1 MNKALKVLCMVS
13 LLLMAVVISG
23 CGNDGDKFVGKWT
36 GLEHPDNPL
45 SHVARV
51 EITQNGDNFIVKR
64 TMGYYKESTAEWD
77 PGTERVTSTILKDG
91 RLGSDNQFDTT
102 TYTYDEKNKTLL
114 YSGYGG
120 VTLQKDDD
128 GKIYEQLKAEG
139 KPLADKIAAEIKE
152 NEKGPVENPFEKYG
166 KMRLNW

>member
-1 MNKALKVLCMVS
+1 MVS
-13 LLLMAVVISG
+13 LLILTAVFSG

-51 EITQNGDNFIVKR
+51 EIMQNGDNFVIKR
-64 TMGYYKESTAEWD
+64 TMGYYERSTAKWNSGDEIVD
-77 PGTERVTSTILKDG
+77 SVVLKDG
-91 RLGSDNQFDTT
+91 RLNTGDQFNAK

-114 YSGYGG
+114 FSGYGG
-120 VTLQKDDD
+120 GGITLQKDDD

-139 KPLADKIAAEIKE
+139 KPMADKLAAEIKAA
-152 NEKGPVENPFEKYG
+152 EKGPMMDNPFEKYG
-166 KMRLNW
+166 KLKLNW